1 MARTVPNVAP
11 SAARTASGTSAG
23 FGTPADKLSV
33 LLDVTAVSGTTP
45 SMTVTVEWSS
55 DGTNF
60 ATADPQDSMTAVTA
74 TGRKVKTF
82 DVRAEH
88 FRLAWAITGTT
99 PSFTFS
105 SSVYG

>member
-1 MARTVPNVAP
+1 
-11 SAARTASGTSAG
+11 
-23 FGTPADKLSV
+23 
-33 LLDVTAVSGTTP
+33 
-45 SMTVTVEWSS
+45 MTVSVEWSS

-60 ATADPQDSMTAVTA
+60 ATADTADSMTAVTA

-82 DVRAEH
+82 TARAEY

-105 SSVYG
+105 ASVYG